1 MPAAQFSIAQD
12 NCKYFLAHF
21 GIQIS
26 HQLVSALIC
35 HDCIHR
41 LDFEVEVR
49 QLADVPHPVPL
60 ELKEK
65 TN

>member
-1 MPAAQFSIAQD
+1 MPAVQFSIAQD
-12 NCKYFLAHF
+12 KYFLAHLR
-21 GIQIS
+21 ITIS